1 MQSGR
6 PIKIFVFGSNE
17 AGIHGAGAARYAEVY
32 KGAIRGIGYGHYGE
46 SFAIPTKDK
55 RIQTLPLAAIETYVD
70 YFIQYAKLHSE
81 MLFQVTCIGCGL
93 AGYEH
98 GDIAPMFL
106 KAPSN
111 CEFDELWMPWLG
123 PSRDYW
129 GTF

>member
-1 MQSGR
+1 MKEN
-6 PIKIFVFGSNE
+6 PVFVFGSNE
-17 AGIHGAGAARYAEVY
+17 AGIHGAGAARIAERQHGAVY
-32 KGAIRGIGYGHYGE
+32 GIGYGHYGN
-46 SFAIPTKDK
+46 SFAIPTKDRK
-55 RIQTLPLAAIETYVD
+55 IRTLPLTAIETYVD

-81 MLFQVTCIGCGL
+81 LEFKITCIGCGL

-111 CEFDELWMPWLG
+111 CSFDEAWMPWLG
-123 PSRDYW
+123 SDRGYW